1 MKRREFLYKTLLASS
16 VLAFNSSMLFA
27 QAPQEFQL
35 PPLGYA
41 YNALE
46 PYIDSQT
53 MEIHHSKHHAAYVKN
68 LNEAIKGT
76 KFEQMSLEEILKSI
90 TSKDTKI
97 RNNAG
102 GHYNHSFFW
111 KIISPSENKN
121 PSPQLLQAVE
131 KQFGSIEKL
140 QEAFNEKAKSLFGSG
155 WTWLLYSKKR
165 GLFIE
170 NTPNQDNFA
179 MKNIYK
185 DTASPIIGLDVWEH
199 AYYLKYQNRR
209 NEYIQ
214 AFWNVLNWKEIENN
228 YDKALKSK

>member
-1 MKRREFLYKTLLASS
+1 MKRRKFIQKSILAVS
-16 VLAFNSSMLFA
+16 VLAIKPSLLLADSPSQF
-27 QAPQEFQL
+27 EL
-35 PPLGYA
+35 PPLNYP

-46 PYIDSQT
+46 PYIDAQT
-53 MEIHHSKHHAAYVKN
+53 MEIHHSKHHGAYVKN

-76 KFEQMSLEEILKSI
+76 KFETMSLEKILENL

-102 GHYNHSFFW
+102 GHYNHTFFW
-111 KIISPSENKN
+111 KIISPSDTKEPTGKLAEALT
-121 PSPQLLQAVE
+121 Q
-131 KQFGSIEKL
+131 KFGSTEKFK
-140 QEAFNEKAKSLFGSG
+140 EIFSDKAKSLFGSG
-155 WTWLLYSKKR
+155 WTWLLYNKKR

>member
-1 MKRREFLYKTLLASS
+1 MNRRKFLHKTFIVGSALAVSPS
-16 VLAFNSSMLFA
+16 LLFA
-27 QAPQEFQL
+27 QEPKGFEL

-76 KFEQMSLEEILKSI
+76 KFEQMSLEEILAKI

-111 KIISPSENKN
+111 KLISPSENKN
-121 PSPQLLQAVE
+121 PTGQLAEDLS
-131 KQFGSIEKL
+131 KQFGSIEKFK
-140 QEAFNEKAKSLFGSG
+140 EAFTEKAKNLFGSG
-155 WTWLLYSKKR
+155 WTWLLHNKKK
-165 GLFIE
+165 GFFIE
-170 NTPNQDNFA
+170 NTANQDNFA

-185 DTASPIIGLDVWEH
+185 NTAKPIIGLDVWEH

-209 NEYIQ
+209 PEYIQ
-214 AFWNVLNWKEIENN
+214 AFWNVLNWQEANAN
-228 YDKALKSK
+228 YNKALKL